1 MNQAA
6 RRFPWGQKGVHA
18 RAEPGIEPM
27 GLRCQREHAVW
38 GGVAGCEGW
47 LGGIN
52 RGLVSRLKKVISSLV
67 CND

>member
-27 GLRCQREHAVW
+27 SLRCQGEHAVW
-38 GGVAGCEGW
+38 GEWQGVKAGWVVLIE
-47 LGGIN
+47 
-52 RGLVSRLKKVISSLV
+52 V
-67 CND
+67 